1 MTYLSLHTDDYI
13 MASDS
18 IWITVKNISVHIAR
32 KDEGVSVSLYPT
44 NFEDGDSITETW
56 ATYSEAKQWADG

>member
-1 MTYLSLHTDDYI
+1 MG
-13 MASDS
+13 DS

-56 ATYSEAKQWADG
+56 ATYSEARQWADG